1 VHLPDFTKEW
11 RKRKRGGT
19 SQLDPKIREEMLT
32 LLRAAKG
39 DLVGILDSLQ
49 DRGIYLDDHYAVV
62 RDLVKNL

>member
-1 VHLPDFTKEW
+1 
-11 RKRKRGGT
+11 
-19 SQLDPKIREEMLT
+19 MLT